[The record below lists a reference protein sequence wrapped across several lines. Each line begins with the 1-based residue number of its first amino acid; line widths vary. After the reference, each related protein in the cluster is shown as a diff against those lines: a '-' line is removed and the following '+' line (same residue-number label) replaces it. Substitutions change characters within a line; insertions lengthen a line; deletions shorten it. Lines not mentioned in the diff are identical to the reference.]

1 MKASKSE
8 EISFAEI
15 IQRAEHADPAKLSDT
30 KHIAPLFADEKE
42 YEAFCARH
50 DRDKIRRKD
59 ISTASGPVF
68 LGIDAGSTT
77 TKAALIDE
85 DKNLLYSYYVG
96 NEGKPLAATMNMLR
110 ELYSKLPKEAYI
122 AKVTTT
128 GYGENLIKSA
138 FKADLGE
145 IETMAHYKAA
155 EEFLPG
161 VDFIPGH
168 RWTGHEMHA
177 HQGRCDIQ
185 YHAE

>member
-1 MKASKSE
+1 MTKSFFPENSKYFVAIGAAMKASKSE

-85 DKNLLYSYYVG
+85 DKNLLYS
-96 NEGKPLAATMNMLR
+96 LLR
-110 ELYSKLPKEAYI
+110 
-122 AKVTTT
+122 
-128 GYGENLIKSA
+128 G
-138 FKADLGE
+138 
-145 IETMAHYKAA
+145 
-155 EEFLPG
+155 
-161 VDFIPGH
+161 
-168 RWTGHEMHA
+168 
-177 HQGRCDIQ
+177 Q
-185 YHAE
+185 